1 LSDRLAIA
9 LRPARR
15 RASARRSSRLGTMLA
30 EEISQAVRVVEEN
43 IETFACHQPGG
54 SSSSPKLQPSLT
66 SFRSS
71 GPREKPT
78 FLEIWALKSLRKGW
92 ENKTEPVAVTK
103 RIPIAEIDAR
113 DARSRRA
120 VEVSTVWRRQEP
132 VAKHP
137 SRLFVSIGLVD
148 RRNYPLFQPL
158 LYQRVTSK
166 LTPSQLSS
174 PVRTILQP
182 QENTTVTM
190 SKVIERRGRA
200 GGRCQ

>member
-1 LSDRLAIA
+1 MA

-66 SFRSS
+66 SFPSS

-78 FLEIWALKSLRKGW
+78 FFEIWALKSLRKGW

-120 VEVSTVWRRQEP
+120 VEVSAARACCKAPVQIIRRSDLLIGETILSF
-132 VAKHP
+132 
-137 SRLFVSIGLVD
+137 SRLFMSERHRCSRHPNSV
-148 RRNYPLFQPL
+148 
-158 LYQRVTSK
+158 
-166 LTPSQLSS
+166 LSS
-174 PVRTILQP
+174 GQFCNRKKTRP
-182 QENTTVTM
+182 
-190 SKVIERRGRA
+190 
-200 GGRCQ
+200 